1 MSFRL
6 PRGMRDIEEDEYA
19 KIEKVRIAFNDT
31 CKIFGFKRFMPSPIE
46 MLATLEAKSGPG
58 IKEEIYHFKD
68 KKQRDLGLRFDL
80 TVGVTRYIT
89 GKKDLRRPFRVG
101 TFGDMFRYDEPQK
114 GRYRWFHQ
122 WNAEIYSTSND
133 NPSDHVLELFRF
145 TISLFDKIG
154 IDNFKIRLGH
164 REIAESFVNALLYG
178 KLEQPN
184 NDKQQKVTTILRLL
198 DKIEKK
204 GDKQIVN
211 EAINIGLEKSK
222 AETLVKFGNIKSN
235 NMEILTKK
243 LFTVLQDINIT
254 DKDFNKISKV
264 MQNYFGLFELKI
276 KNIEFDLGLV
286 RGMDYY
292 DGYVFE
298 VVDLNNKEI
307 GSIAGGG
314 EYTRLIKSFDG
325 PDNLSAIGIA
335 GGIER
340 TMELIDEN
348 KESDNN
354 LISVIS
360 LVKEGS
366 EDLISTLRKNNIPTT
381 YRQLN
386 QEDIKKGLK
395 FAGANNVN
403 IVIIIGE
410 NELMDGKY
418 RIKDMKTGKEKLV
431 EKESIVDV
439 IKELI

>member
-1 MSFRL
+1 
-6 PRGMRDIEEDEYA
+6 MRDIEEDEYA

-366 EDLISTLRKNNIPTT
+366 EDLISTLRKHNIPTT